1 MANVGLWV
9 GIAGI
14 IVSVFA
20 VIILYLTR
28 KNILDILDKDVILFD
43 RNFEIKKS
51 VLERAFNL
59 VDRLEA
65 DPTLI
70 ADANFKLDAKN
81 CYNSLLCV
89 VSDLKVAR
97 AFYSIAIKGDATFSN
112 IGFKLMCRADIGLAN
127 KRSKK
132 IKSQNNEGNLRA
144 GNFVKPVS
152 KPNENLG
159 QDYPTSP
166 IVEQIKVS
174 PAPTI
179 ETAPTK
185 QPEEVVK
192 VEVPPV
198 VEIKEPVKEQPAK
211 KSVGRPRKTK

>member
-51 VLERAFNL
+51 VLEQAFNV
-59 VDRLEA
+59 VDKLEQQPSLLNNA
-65 DPTLI
+65 D
-70 ADANFKLDAKN
+70 FKQQALS

-97 AFYSIAIKGDATFSN
+97 AFYSIAIKGEKAISN

-127 KRSKK
+127 KRSSKTK
-132 IKSQNNEGNLRA
+132 NQAKTRVNQVETAPVQTPPPAEQPTKPAIETEPKLVNTNPSPSVTPAEQIPAEP
-144 GNFVKPVS
+144 VKPVQIIR
-152 KPNENLG
+152 PAQQENV
-159 QDYPTSP
+159 T
-166 IVEQIKVS
+166 
-174 PAPTI
+174 
-179 ETAPTK
+179 
-185 QPEEVVK
+185 
-192 VEVPPV
+192 
-198 VEIKEPVKEQPAK
+198 PAK
-211 KSVGRPRKTK
+211 RPGRPKKTK